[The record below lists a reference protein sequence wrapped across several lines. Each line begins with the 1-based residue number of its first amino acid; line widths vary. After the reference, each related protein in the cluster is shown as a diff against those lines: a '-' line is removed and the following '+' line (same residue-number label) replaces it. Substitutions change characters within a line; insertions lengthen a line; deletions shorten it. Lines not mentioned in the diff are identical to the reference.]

1 MGQQHRADGGRDQQ
15 AAGELHAQPV
25 LLEQRDRQ
33 VGDRLVGVGVN
44 LDGLVRSGHGLEDRR
59 RDDDDQAE
67 TTEHRRDDRAAALA
81 GVVVGGAD
89 TDQHDD
95 EEEQHHDR
103 AGVHDDLRDAQEGS
117 AVRDVQ
123 DCQAEHDADH
133 TDDRVRGLLEEEDTQ
148 SAGDHD
154 NGRACEEDDLPR

>member
-1 MGQQHRADGGRDQQ
+1 MGQQHRADSGRDQQ

-33 VGDRLVGVGVN
+33 VGDRLIGVWID
-44 LDGLVRSGHGLEDRR
+44 LDGLVRGGHGLQDRR
-59 RDDDDQAE
+59 GDDNDQSEATEHGRDDCTAC
-67 TTEHRRDDRAAALA
+67 LA
-81 GVVVGGAD
+81 GVVVGGTD

-95 EEEQHHDR
+95 EEEEHHDR
-103 AGVHDDLRDAQEGS
+103 AGVHDDLRDTQERR

-123 DCQAEHDADH
+123 DRQAEHDADH
-133 TDDRVRGLLEEEDTQ
+133 ADDRVRGLLKEEDTQ

-154 NGRACEEDDLPR
+154 NGRACEEDNLPR

>member
-1 MGQQHRADGGRDQQ
+1 MGQQHRTDGGRDQQ
-15 AAGELHAQPV
+15 RAGELHAQPV

-44 LDGLVRSGHGLEDRR
+44 RVGFVRRGNGLQDRGRNDNDQSEAPEHG
-59 RDDDDQAE
+59 RDDC
-67 TTEHRRDDRAAALA
+67 AAALA

-89 TDQHDD
+89 ADQHDD

-103 AGVHDDLRDAQEGS
+103 AGVHDDLRDTQEGRV
-117 AVRDVQ
+117 VRDVQ

-133 TDDRVRGLLEEEDTQ
+133 ADDRVRGLLEEEDTQ
-148 SAGDHD
+148 SAGDHHD
-154 NGRACEEDDLPR
+154 GRACEEDDLPR